1 MTLVT
6 VSSIVIIFFFIPCLF
21 VVNVQ
26 ANPYW
31 TMMQTNSYKYGYS
44 GAGNYYSYGHVY
56 DMNDYMHRADSGRR
70 IWDNPMPVNNTDSP
84 NVVLQGGEAPHASAS
99 STTEERKF
107 STSEIW
113 FLGNNHY

>member
-6 VSSIVIIFFFIPCLF
+6 VSSVVIFFFIPHLF
-21 VVNVQ
+21 VANVQ
-26 ANPYW
+26 VNPYW

-56 DMNDYMHRADSGRR
+56 DMNDYMHRADGGRR

-84 NVVLQGGEAPHASAS
+84 NVVLQGGEAPHASAT

-107 STSEIW
+107 STIIIT
-113 FLGNNHY
+113 LGY